1 MKKQESLKIVVLDNL
16 IQEENLMET
25 IKDIGTTFRLLRKE
39 RGFTLKEMSA
49 GIISFSYLSKFEKGE
64 NQISLTNFIQLA
76 QRLNMTVDEILYFS
90 TIKTT
95 NHAVFFQ
102 KVSMAHAKRDLSAL
116 MHYLDVEQKLF
127 EETNINYHKYNAIM
141 IAVTI
146 KDIDDNFSVVEY
158 VPNVLVDYL
167 LDCDYWSTYKISLF
181 GNTLTL
187 FPKDLLHVL
196 LKETEK
202 RVAEYRVMNR
212 NYRELIRL
220 IENACIIFLRRKEVD
235 QVTHLLN
242 LLSTM
247 IRPSYYFEKIRQT
260 FINDIVILALEDS
273 EKGEKKAKQ
282 TIEVMRFF
290 DEQFAD
296 NHMLEL
302 QALLKIYR
310 K

>member
-1 MKKQESLKIVVLDNL
+1 
-16 IQEENLMET
+16 MET

-39 RGFTLKEMSA
+39 RGFTLKEMSE

-76 QRLNMTVDEILYFS
+76 QRLNMTVEEILYFS
-90 TIKTT
+90 KIKTT
-95 NHAVFFQ
+95 DHVTFFQ
-102 KVSMAHAKRDLSAL
+102 KVSLAHNKRDLPVL
-116 MHYLDVEQKLF
+116 KNYLHTEEKLF
-127 EETNINYHKYNAIM
+127 EETKVNYHKYNAIM

-146 KDIDDNFSVVEY
+146 QDIDDNFSIVEY
-158 VPNVLVDYL
+158 DPNVLVNYL
-167 LDCDYWSTYKISLF
+167 LDCDYWATYEINLF

-187 FPKDLLHVL
+187 FPKDLLRVL

-220 IENACIIFLRRKEVD
+220 IENACVIFLRRKEVN
-235 QVTHLLN
+235 QVKYLLK
-242 LLSTM
+242 LLDTM
-247 IRPSYYFEKIRQT
+247 IRPSYYFEKIRKI
-260 FINDIVILALEDS
+260 FIDDIAILALEDINR
-273 EKGEKKAKQ
+273 GEHKAKQ

-296 NHMLEL
+296 NHLLEL
-302 QALLKIYR
+302 DELLKIYS